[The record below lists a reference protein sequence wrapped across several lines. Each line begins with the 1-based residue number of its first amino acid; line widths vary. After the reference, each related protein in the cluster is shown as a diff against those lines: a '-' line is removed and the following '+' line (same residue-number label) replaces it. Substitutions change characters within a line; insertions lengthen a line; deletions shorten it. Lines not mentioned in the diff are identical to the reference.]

1 MQSQR
6 QLHDPKIRSQVSPG
20 GGDPVHQ
27 KLSDLLGQITQLRL
41 RQVLQISGTTD
52 LFQHPASVRSA
63 CASEPSLTS
72 AAHHL
77 DGLIASETGEPGS
90 LVGV

>member
-1 MQSQR
+1 M
-6 QLHDPKIRSQVSPG
+6 D
-20 GGDPVHQ
+20 Q
-27 KLSDLLGQITQLRL
+27 KLSDFLSQLTQLRL

-52 LFQHPASVRSA
+52 LLQHLASVRSA
-63 CASEPSLTS
+63 CASEPSMTS
-72 AAHHL
+72 AAHRP